1 MARHRFVDYRVRMKG
16 SPEVAYDP
24 FIIMEMYAASKKDVD
39 TQRATRCAKVY
50 AFIVKTALKILPPKQ
65 KQIFYSVWV
74 RSGGR
79 LNKGIMEFSRKTG
92 GSHFTAYNNFYKA
105 MSSIRTYLDKSG
117 YAEHLVAYLLEKT
130 PDDEIAI

>member
-24 FIIMEMYAASKKDVD
+24 FIIMEMYAASKRAVD
-39 TQRATRCAKVY
+39 TKRATRCAKVY

-65 KQIFYSVWV
+65 KEIFYSVWV

-92 GSHFTAYNNFYKA
+92 GSHFTAYNNYYKS
-105 MSSIRTYLDKSG
+105 MNSVKNYLEKSG
-117 YAEHLVAYLLEKT
+117 YAEHLVSYLLEK
-130 PDDEIAI
+130 DSSEELA